1 MTVHMT
7 EGKELARNSNNN
19 TSLKYTHTNY
29 NKDKILFG
37 HINKVAQNKLWSQMK
52 TSNTNKK

>member
-37 HINKVAQNKLWSQMK
+37 HINKVAQNKL
-52 TSNTNKK
+52 